1 MKGFR
6 TTENDIQIEKESI
19 ERKKQFATEFNRY
32 FFTKRYIDAFDLCI
46 QKLSDTY
53 IDKNF
58 VRSKAVLATEK
69 LTNCIEITNKSRIN
83 KDWIIDVL
91 INSGNRNMNV
101 NANNIK
107 TGSAEIFITENDK
120 IRIKAWSRIHPAY
133 ITLLS
138 LVIAFACIMLVGMIW
153 CGIGY
158 DLLGMHDSECA
169 ILSIPIGLC
178 LFCFIMTKLIRFC
191 LKFRHH
197 IRTIA
202 TAIVEEY
209 YNN

>member
-1 MKGFR
+1 MKGFK
-6 TTENDIQIEKESI
+6 TTEDNTQAI
-19 ERKKQFATEFNRY
+19 ERKKQFETEFNRFY
-32 FFTKRYIDAFDLCI
+32 FTKRYVEAFDLCI
-46 QKLSDTY
+46 KNLSDTDTY
-53 IDKNF
+53 NKSFIRNKAMF
-58 VRSKAVLATEK
+58 VIKK
-69 LTNCIEITNKSRIN
+69 LTNRIELSDKSRIN

-91 INSGNRNMNV
+91 IDSGNRNMNV

-138 LVIAFACIMLVGMIW
+138 LVIAFACIILIP
-153 CGIGY
+153 IGY
-158 DLLGMHDSECA
+158 ELGIHE
-169 ILSIPIGLC
+169 ILSIPICLC
-178 LFCFIMTKLIRFC
+178 LFCFIMTKLIRFY

-197 IRTIA
+197 VRTIA